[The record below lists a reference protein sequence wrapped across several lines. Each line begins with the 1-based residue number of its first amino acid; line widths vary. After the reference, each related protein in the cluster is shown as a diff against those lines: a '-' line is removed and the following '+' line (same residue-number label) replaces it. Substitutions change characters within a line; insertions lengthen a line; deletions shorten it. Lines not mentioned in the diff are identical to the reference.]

1 MKKYLISGLSLWLI
15 AACSTAETP
24 DTQKLIAEKNVEG
37 LRARQASL
45 VAQNNTVKAELNLVM
60 EAIDRLDTD
69 KKRALVTVLSLKEAP
84 FKHTVLL
91 QGVVKTDQNLVLN
104 AEFMG
109 TVKAIH
115 VAEGQQVAKGELL
128 VTIDDGGLAKTV
140 EVQRSQLKLA
150 KTVFERQKRLWDQQ
164 IGSEIEY
171 LQTKTTYESLK
182 KTVQQLNEQLG
193 KAKLYAPFSGRIDDI
208 MIEVGTLV
216 SPGVKPLLRLI
227 NTERMYVEADVP
239 ERYFPSIKKGT
250 PAEVEIP
257 VYGYSYQSTVSH
269 KGTHINTGNRTFKVS
284 LSTKNAEALAP
295 NIISTIRLVDYE
307 NTTALVIPLEVI
319 SENFAG
325 QQYVYV
331 VNKTDKAE
339 KRLIQTGY
347 VQDDMVE
354 VLEGLEPKDRV
365 IDEGARLVKENENV
379 LITNVL

>member
-1 MKKYLISGLSLWLI
+1 MKKYLISGLILWLI

-182 KTVQQLNEQLG
+182 KNVQQLNEQLG

-295 NIISTIRLVDYE
+295 NLISTIRLVDYE
-307 NTTALVIPLEVI
+307 NTAALVIPLEVI